1 MPFRATDQP
10 GLEGLP
16 IPDQIL
22 DTLRIS
28 LRYARQSLGSPHRP
42 ADSGLLLFISRS
54 GRIGFLPSSSCS
66 SSLNEASIPPA
77 ARCLRRPVRVS
88 GYGPSSFRKSGWD
101 LGFRDNHFPRPYS
114 TRSRSRD
121 PHRSEP
127 GFSNI
132 GSVTLS
138 GHVTEYRRPRA
149 ALEDDQEEA
158 GLVALTKALA
168 IRMPRDS
175 AGVRALP
182 QTIEDPRNPPLESSP
197 FKLAT

>member
-88 GYGPSSFRKSGWD
+88 GYGPSSFRKSSRG
-101 LGFRDNHFPRPYS
+101 LGFWGNHFPKPVRRDLVREIRRDRNRHFKYWV
-114 TRSRSRD
+114 RNAIWSRD
-121 PHRSEP
+121 RISSPTSSLKE
-127 GFSNI
+127 
-132 GSVTLS
+132 
-138 GHVTEYRRPRA
+138 
-149 ALEDDQEEA
+149 DQEEA
-158 GLVALTKALA
+158 GFVALT
-168 IRMPRDS
+168 
-175 AGVRALP
+175 
-182 QTIEDPRNPPLESSP
+182 
-197 FKLAT
+197 